1 MQQDVHKQITQY
13 LLQVQQLLE
22 DSDLDEHVA
31 IQDAFKALCWAI
43 DDEVL

>member
-31 IQDAFKALCWAI
+31 IQDAFNALCCAI

>member
-31 IQDAFKALCWAI
+31 IQDAFNALCCAI
-43 DDEVL
+43 DNEVL

>member
-22 DSDLDEHVA
+22 DSELDEHVA
-31 IQDAFKALCWAI
+31 IQNAFNALCCAI
-43 DDEVL
+43 DEEVL